1 MLSLPSIAEFSC
13 QLNQQ
18 LIGGKVFFLL
28 TFLLTIAVKIEGGKQ
43 ENSLEIG
50 TVHTTA
56 LIVKSFS
63 MDKKN
68 PLGVSGV
75 YRKNLVQPSGFEPPT
90 SCMSSKRSN
99 QLSYGCVV
107 ERDYIERVLTGQ
119 LGMN

>member
-1 MLSLPSIAEFSC
+1 MLPLPSIAEFSC

-50 TVHTTA
+50 TAHTTV

-68 PLGVSGV
+68 PLGEAGV
-75 YRKNLVQPSGFEPPT
+75 YRKNLVQPGRFELPT
-90 SCMSSKRSN
+90 SCMSKTRFCELILLFSHSI
-99 QLSYGCVV
+99 S
-107 ERDYIERVLTGQ
+107 IS
-119 LGMN
+119 